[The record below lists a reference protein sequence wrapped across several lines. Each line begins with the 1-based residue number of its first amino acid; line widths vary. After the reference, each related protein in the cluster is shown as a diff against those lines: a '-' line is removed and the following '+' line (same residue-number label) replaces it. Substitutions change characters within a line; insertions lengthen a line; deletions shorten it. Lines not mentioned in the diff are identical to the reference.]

1 MSIDCAA
8 MTDSTCGTVGS
19 LIRDVRARLAAA
31 GIESSEQEAVWLIEF
46 VLGLSSVTQ
55 VTDRERPLSGNE
67 LARVQ
72 ALVARRTAREPLQYI
87 LGTQEFCGLE
97 FAVTPAVL
105 IPRPETELLV
115 GEVLRRISPAQEATV
130 IDVCTGSGCI
140 AVAVACLR
148 PHTRVIATDISNA
161 SLEVARQ
168 NARRHGVDDRIT
180 WMEGDMLTPLAEK
193 KLDGC
198 VDVVAANPPYI
209 AEADWTDLQ
218 PEVRDFEP
226 RRALVAGPRGTECHE
241 RLLKDARRYLSA
253 GGVLIMEIGAGQGK
267 GVRQL
272 VETDG
277 GYGPVRLL
285 RDPANIERVVIL
297 ERKEE

>member
-19 LIRDVRARLAAA
+19 LIQDIRARLAAA
-31 GIESSEQEAVWLIEF
+31 GITSGDQEAVWLIEF
-46 VLGLSSVTQ
+46 VLGISSMTQ
-55 VTDRERPLSGNE
+55 VIDRDRPLSADE

-72 ALVARRTAREPLQYI
+72 ALVSRRTAREPLQYI
-87 LGTQEFCGLE
+87 LGTQEFCGIE

-115 GEVLRRISPAQEATV
+115 GEVLRRVAPAQEATV
-130 IDVCTGSGCI
+130 VDVCTGSGCI
-140 AVAVACLR
+140 AVAVARLR
-148 PHTRVIATDISNA
+148 SRTRVIASDISSA
-161 SLEVARQ
+161 SLVVARQ

-180 WMEGDMLTPLAEK
+180 WMEGDMLEPLVER

-198 VDVVAANPPYI
+198 VDVVVANPPYI
-209 AEADWTDLQ
+209 AESNWTDLQ

-226 RRALVAGPRGTECHE
+226 RRALVAGPRGTESHE
-241 RLLKDARRYLSA
+241 RLLQDARRYLSA
-253 GGVLIMEIGAGQGK
+253 GGALIMEIGAGQGK
-267 GVRQL
+267 EVHQL
-272 VETDG
+272 IENNG

-285 RDPANIERVVIL
+285 RDPADIERVVIV